1 MLRSRTDD
9 WFECKIKYQKQQED
23 GTQKKVTE
31 QYALNALSF
40 TEAEKRIMEEMSS
53 YISGAFEVSDIK
65 KARYKEVVFDDADS
79 SDKWY
84 KVKVQNITLDER
96 TAKEKLSNVYYLVNA
111 STSKVALNNTIE
123 YLGQGMADYKIA
135 SVVETK
141 IFDVYE
147 YGASGWV
154 YGL

>member
-31 QYALNALSF
+31 QYAVNALSF

-84 KVKVQNITLDER
+84 KVKVQYITLDER

-147 YGASGWV
+147 YGAKKNDE
-154 YGL
+154 

>member
-31 QYALNALSF
+31 QYAVNALSF

-84 KVKVQNITLDER
+84 KVKVQYITLDER
-96 TAKEKLSNVYYLVNA
+96 TAKVKLSNVYYLVNA
-111 STSKVALNNTIE
+111 STSKVALNNMIE
-123 YLGQGMADYKIA
+123 YLGQGMADFKIA

-141 IFDVYE
+141 ILDVYE
-147 YGASGWV
+147 YGTNNKEEK
-154 YGL
+154 

>member
-1 MLRSRTDD
+1 M
-9 WFECKIKYQKQQED
+9 
-23 GTQKKVTE
+23 TE
-31 QYALNALSF
+31 QYAVNALSF

-84 KVKVQNITLDER
+84 KVKVQYITLDER

-147 YGASGWV
+147 YGANNNKEE
-154 YGL
+154 

>member
-23 GTQKKVTE
+23 DTQKKVTE
-31 QYALNALSF
+31 QYAVNALSF

-84 KVKVQNITLDER
+84 KVKVQYITLDER
-96 TAKEKLSNVYYLVNA
+96 TAKVKLSNVYYLVNA

-147 YGASGWV
+147 YGANNNKEE
-154 YGL
+154 

>member
-31 QYALNALSF
+31 QYAVNALSF

-84 KVKVQNITLDER
+84 KVKVQYITLDER

-123 YLGQGMADYKIA
+123 YLGQGMADYNIA

-147 YGASGWV
+147 YGANNNKEE
-154 YGL
+154 

>member
-84 KVKVQNITLDER
+84 KVKVQYITLDER

-147 YGASGWV
+147 YGANNNKEE
-154 YGL
+154 

>member
-1 MLRSRTDD
+1 MRTRNSE

-31 QYALNALSF
+31 QYAVNALSF

-84 KVKVQNITLDER
+84 KVKVQYITLDER
-96 TAKEKLSNVYYLVNA
+96 TAKEKLSNVYCLVKA

-147 YGASGWV
+147 YGANNNKEE
-154 YGL
+154 

>member
-23 GTQKKVTE
+23 GMQKKVTE
-31 QYALNALSF
+31 QYAVNALSF

-84 KVKVQNITLDER
+84 KVKVQYITLDER

-111 STSKVALNNTIE
+111 STSKVALNNMIE
-123 YLGQGMADYKIA
+123 YLGQGMADFKIA

-141 IFDVYE
+141 ILDVYE
-147 YGASGWV
+147 YGTNNKEEK
-154 YGL
+154 

>member
-31 QYALNALSF
+31 QYAVNALSF

-84 KVKVQNITLDER
+84 KVKVQYITLDER

-147 YGASGWV
+147 YGG
-154 YGL
+154 

>member
-1 MLRSRTDD
+1 MSRSRTDD

-84 KVKVQNITLDER
+84 KVKVQYITLDER

-141 IFDVYE
+141 IFNVYE
-147 YGASGWV
+147 YGANNNKEE
-154 YGL
+154 

>member
-31 QYALNALSF
+31 QYAVNALSF

-53 YISGAFEVSDIK
+53 YISGAFEVYDIK

-84 KVKVQNITLDER
+84 KVKVQYITLDER

-147 YGASGWV
+147 YGANNNKEE
-154 YGL
+154 

>member
-31 QYALNALSF
+31 QYAVNALSF

-53 YISGAFEVSDIK
+53 HISGAFEVSDIK

-79 SDKWY
+79 SDKWD
-84 KVKVQNITLDER
+84 KVKVQYITLDER

-123 YLGQGMADYKIA
+123 YLGQGMADYKIT
-135 SVVETK
+135 SVDETK

-147 YGASGWV
+147 YGANNNKEE
-154 YGL
+154 

>member
-31 QYALNALSF
+31 QYAVNALSF

-84 KVKVQNITLDER
+84 KVKVQYITLDER

-111 STSKVALNNTIE
+111 STSKVALNNMIE
-123 YLGQGMADYKIA
+123 YLGQGMADFKIA

-141 IFDVYE
+141 ILDVYE
-147 YGASGWV
+147 YGTNNKEEK
-154 YGL
+154 

>member
-31 QYALNALSF
+31 QYAVNALSF

-65 KARYKEVVFDDADS
+65 KVSYKEVVFDDTDS

-84 KVKVQNITLDER
+84 KVKVQYITLDER

-147 YGASGWV
+147 YGAKKNDE
-154 YGL
+154 

>member
-1 MLRSRTDD
+1 MRSRSAI
-9 WFECKIKYQKQQED
+9 WFECKIRYEKTQED

-31 QYALNALSF
+31 QYAVNALSF

-84 KVKVQNITLDER
+84 KVKVQYITLDER
-96 TAKEKLSNVYYLVNA
+96 TAKVKLSNVYYLVNA
-111 STSKVALNNTIE
+111 STSKVALNNMIE
-123 YLGQGMADYKIA
+123 YLGQGMADFKIA

-141 IFDVYE
+141 ILDVYE
-147 YGASGWV
+147 YGTNNKEEK
-154 YGL
+154 

>member
-31 QYALNALSF
+31 QYAVNALSF

-84 KVKVQNITLDER
+84 KVKVQYITIDER

-123 YLGQGMADYKIA
+123 YLGQGMADYNIA

-147 YGASGWV
+147 YGANNNKEE
-154 YGL
+154 

>member
-31 QYALNALSF
+31 QYAVNALSF

-65 KARYKEVVFDDADS
+65 KVSYKEVVFDDTDS

-84 KVKVQNITLDER
+84 KVKVQYITLDER

-123 YLGQGMADYKIA
+123 YLGQGMADYKIGT
-135 SVVETK
+135 VVETK

-147 YGASGWV
+147 YGANNNKEE
-154 YGL
+154 

>member
-1 MLRSRTDD
+1 MRSRSAI
-9 WFECKIKYQKQQED
+9 WFECKIRYEKTQED
-23 GTQKKVTE
+23 GTQKQVTE
-31 QYALNALSF
+31 QYAVNALSF

-84 KVKVQNITLDER
+84 KVKVQYITLDER

-123 YLGQGMADYKIA
+123 YLGRGMADYKIA

-147 YGASGWV
+147 YGANNNKEE
-154 YGL
+154 

>member
-31 QYALNALSF
+31 QYAVNALSF

-84 KVKVQNITLDER
+84 KVKVQYITLDER
-96 TAKEKLSNVYYLVNA
+96 TAKVKLSNVYYLVNA
-111 STSKVALNNTIE
+111 STSKVALNNMIE
-123 YLGQGMADYKIA
+123 YLGQGMADFKIT

-141 IFDVYE
+141 ILDVYE
-147 YGASGWV
+147 YGTNNKEEK
-154 YGL
+154 

>member
-31 QYALNALSF
+31 QYAVNALSF

-84 KVKVQNITLDER
+84 KVKVQYITLDER
-96 TAKEKLSNVYYLVNA
+96 TEKEKLSNVYYLVNA

-147 YGASGWV
+147 YGANNNKEE
-154 YGL
+154 

>member
-31 QYALNALSF
+31 QYAVNALSF

-84 KVKVQNITLDER
+84 KVKVQYITLDER

-141 IFDVYE
+141 ILDVFE
-147 YGASGWV
+147 HKEK
-154 YGL
+154 

>member
-31 QYALNALSF
+31 QYAVNALSF

-65 KARYKEVVFDDADS
+65 KVSYKEVVFDDTDS

-84 KVKVQNITLDER
+84 KVKVQYITLDER
-96 TAKEKLSNVYYLVNA
+96 TAKEKITNVYYLVNA

-147 YGASGWV
+147 YGANNNKEE
-154 YGL
+154 

>member
-31 QYALNALSF
+31 QYAVNALSF

-65 KARYKEVVFDDADS
+65 KVSYKEVVFDDTDS

-84 KVKVQNITLDER
+84 KVKVQYITLDER

-147 YGASGWV
+147 YGANNNKEE
-154 YGL
+154 

>member
-31 QYALNALSF
+31 QYAVNALSF

-84 KVKVQNITLDER
+84 KVKVQYITLDER

-123 YLGQGMADYKIA
+123 YLGQGMADFKIA

-141 IFDVYE
+141 ILDVYE
-147 YGASGWV
+147 YGTNNKEEK
-154 YGL
+154 

>member
-31 QYALNALSF
+31 QYAVNALSF

-84 KVKVQNITLDER
+84 KVEVQYITLDER

-141 IFDVYE
+141 IFDVFE
-147 YGASGWV
+147 HKEK
-154 YGL
+154 

>member
-23 GTQKKVTE
+23 DTQKKVTE
-31 QYALNALSF
+31 QYAVNALSF

-84 KVKVQNITLDER
+84 KVKVQYITLDER

-147 YGASGWV
+147 YGANNNKEE
-154 YGL
+154 

>member
-31 QYALNALSF
+31 QYAVNALSF

-65 KARYKEVVFDDADS
+65 KVSYKEVVFDDTDS

-84 KVKVQNITLDER
+84 KVKVQYITLDER

-141 IFDVYE
+141 ILDVFE
-147 YGASGWV
+147 HKEK
-154 YGL
+154 

>member
-31 QYALNALSF
+31 QYAVNALSF

-84 KVKVQNITLDER
+84 KVKVQYITLDER

-123 YLGQGMADYKIA
+123 YLGQGMADFKIA

-141 IFDVYE
+141 ILDVYE
-147 YGASGWV
+147 YGTNNNKEE
-154 YGL
+154 

>member
-31 QYALNALSF
+31 QYAVNALSF

-65 KARYKEVVFDDADS
+65 KVSYKEVVFDDTDS

-84 KVKVQNITLDER
+84 KVKVQYITLDER

-123 YLGQGMADYKIA
+123 YLGQGMADFKIA

-141 IFDVYE
+141 ILDVYE
-147 YGASGWV
+147 YGTNNNKEE
-154 YGL
+154 

>member
-31 QYALNALSF
+31 QYAVNALSF

-65 KARYKEVVFDDADS
+65 KVSYKEVVFDDADS

-84 KVKVQNITLDER
+84 KVKVKYITLDER

-147 YGASGWV
+147 YGANNNKEE
-154 YGL
+154 